1 MTLKIKGEL
10 EIDRERGVIYFHSAQ
25 GYTALRIC
33 NLPTPIPT
41 TNYENGLDIT
51 FGVGCSWRGKEGR
64 LTLQQPAPEEHYGPV
79 DCGKQMEKAHWLNHR
94 EYLEVLMDES
104 KRGN

>member
-51 FGVGCSWRGKEGR
+51 FGVGCSWKGKAGKLQLGYHDVAKFYADPPIETEEMTNER
-64 LTLQQPAPEEHYGPV
+64 LPNQ
-79 DCGKQMEKAHWLNHR
+79 
-94 EYLEVLMDES
+94 
-104 KRGN
+104 